1 MMRSGIFAS
10 TQSDDN
16 GNFVLGGLDA
26 MGDKTEFVVQAIQ
39 ENGSKDVY
47 LKLDDNGKTLYWNP
61 DIIISGGDQS
71 HRFDFT
77 LPPRRR
83 LRDCHRGHLVHG
95 QDHTHPRPR
104 PVTARALK
112 QGTRLNGMSTQCC
125 FLC

>member
-77 LPPRRR
+77 LPPGDDYEIVIEGISSTGRTI
-83 LRDCHRGHLVHG
+83 
-95 QDHTHPRPR
+95 HTRV
-104 PVTARALK
+104 PV
-112 QGTRLNGMSTQCC
+112 Q
-125 FLC
+125 